1 MKLRN
6 IINKS
11 IYSKLAF
18 VFLSIWWFF
27 NLITLGMIIGV
38 VTGESRQEL
47 HQFVGLI
54 FINNAVIGTLVL
66 LLALRTIVKPIK
78 QLSEAARSV
87 ANGDFEVNVDL
98 KNKDEI
104 GQLALEFNQMV
115 QEINSI
121 DKMRKDFVSNVS
133 HEFRTPITSISAYAK
148 LIEMSASSG
157 METKEYAQAIL
168 AESDRLTHL
177 STNLL
182 RLSEI
187 ENKVFRSTN
196 KFSLDEQIRQAI
208 LTLEPQWSK
217 KKMDLSI
224 DLDSIE
230 YRGDEELLYQVWLN
244 LIQNAIKF
252 SNLRGRLSVSLKIKN
267 EKIDV
272 TIQDSGTGIE
282 KSDIPQIFDRFYQG
296 NTSKKNQGSGLGL
309 SIVQKIIEQEE
320 GNLSVLSEIDKG
332 TKITVTLNRFN
343 DN

>member
-1 MKLRN
+1 M
-6 IINKS
+6 
-11 IYSKLAF
+11 
-18 VFLSIWWFF
+18 
-27 NLITLGMIIGV
+27 ITLGMIIGV